1 MPSIKHRRL
10 ITRAALKRR
19 CRKMSKSYLH
29 LSKDIGELKRLESL
43 ECSQPSGSQTSH
55 AGKMKNKSPGARGSS
70 RSKKDLLG
78 REYLGT

>member
-1 MPSIKHRRL
+1 
-10 ITRAALKRR
+10 
-19 CRKMSKSYLH
+19 MSKSYLH